1 MKRRRRI
8 GSLGLLVLL
17 LGAGAAPL
25 WARRAPPRPMPVK
38 LTAKLSNRFNWDLK
52 RDNAYEDISVTYTEL
67 NAEAKWLPN
76 PRVQM
81 VAGEWMV
88 NGDLR
93 PYNIFANFSTDHTNV
108 RVGNQIVRWGKADE
122 ISTLDSINPEDL
134 TQGLTRDRASRKIPL
149 PMINAELLST
159 YISLQGIYAPYW
171 EKSKFLTSGDDWAF
185 FDHLERKYGP
195 INVMEEER
203 AKTLRDGTYGAR
215 LSGTLLRVDYA
226 FSYLNH
232 RRDIPSLKAFPL
244 PMPALLVTD
253 EPGSIEDLVR
263 FSRGFPIP
271 VFPFFFPAQPIRFEY
286 LREEVYGF
294 EFETVA
300 GPFGIRGDAA
310 YISSQSFTTD
320 NLQTIRKPVVSY
332 VIGADYNGPAN
343 TYFNVSYKRTEIRDY
358 EKRIAPPRTSS
369 EISAEM
375 TLEILNG
382 NVRPAYRGYFNTT
395 DKSYYQNPRVSIH
408 YIPNVTVEVGID
420 LYGGPAS
427 SQAGFFTANDQAYTL
442 ARFFF

>member
-1 MKRRRRI
+1 MIFRRPLRNGI
-8 GSLGLLVLL
+8 ALALVLW
-17 LGAGAAPL
+17 AGSAPL
-25 WARRAPPRPMPVK
+25 WARRAAPRPMPVK

-52 RDNAYEDISVTYTEL
+52 RDNAYEDTSVTYTEL

-108 RVGNQIVRWGKADE
+108 RLGNQIVRWGKADE

-134 TQGLTRDRASRKIPL
+134 TQGLTRDRASRKIPM
-149 PMINAELLST
+149 PMVNAELLST
-159 YISLQGIYAPYW
+159 YVSLQGIYAPYW
-171 EKSKFLTSGDDWAF
+171 EKSKFLMSGDDWAF
-185 FDHLERKYGP
+185 FDHLEKKYGA
-195 INVMEEER
+195 INVVEEER
-203 AKTLRDGTYGAR
+203 AQTLRDGTYGAR
-215 LSGTLLRVDYA
+215 LSGTLMRVDYA

-244 PMPALLVTD
+244 AMPAALVTG
-253 EPGSIEDLVR
+253 EPGTIEDLVR
-263 FSRGFPIP
+263 FSRGFAIP

-294 EFETVA
+294 EFETVL
-300 GPFGIRGDAA
+300 GGFGVRGDAA

-320 NLQTIRKPVVSY
+320 NLQTVRKPVVSY

-343 TYFNVSYKRTEIRDY
+343 TYFNASYKRTEIRDY
-358 EKRIAPPRTSS
+358 EQRIALPRTTS
-369 EISAEM
+369 EFSAEM
-375 TLEILNG
+375 TLEIMNG

-395 DKSYYQNPRVSIH
+395 DKSHYQNPRVSIH
-408 YIPNVTVEVGID
+408 YIPNVTVEVGVDI
-420 LYGGPAS
+420 YGGPAS
-427 SQAGFFTANDQAYTL
+427 SQAGFFTANDQAYSL
-442 ARFFF
+442 VRFFF